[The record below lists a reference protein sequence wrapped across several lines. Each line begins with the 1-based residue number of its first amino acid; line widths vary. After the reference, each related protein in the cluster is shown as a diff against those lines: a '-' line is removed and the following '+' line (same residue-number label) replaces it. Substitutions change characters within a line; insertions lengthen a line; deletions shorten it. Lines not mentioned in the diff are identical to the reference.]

1 MPDLGPREQGDR
13 TFVLLVSLVA
23 ATGGFLFGYDL
34 AVVSGAIIFLQKQ
47 FSLSPVEVGFA
58 IGSAQIGC
66 IFAPLVA
73 GPISDRW
80 GRKQTLF
87 LAALLFG
94 IAALGTALP
103 RTITQFNAFRIVAG
117 VAIGLASVVSPMY
130 IAEISPAAIR
140 GRLVSMNQ
148 FAIVIGAMSSYGVSY
163 FLSFRGNWRLMFACA
178 AIPTVAFMFGLA
190 FIPQSPRWLAQKGR
204 FDEAMQIMARIEG
217 RATAERE
224 IAAIRDTLEE
234 ETGALREL
242 LLPGVR
248 MALIVGATL
257 CLLQGWSGG
266 TAVNFYAPLIFQKAG
281 SLGASGAIGE
291 TFLLNVSSLVFTTLA
306 LVLVDVVGRRP
317 LLLVGTAG
325 MAVTQAFLGFCLK
338 GGVPGIYTVVTVFV
352 FNMFYQT
359 SMAPLAWLI
368 LSEIF
373 PTRLRAKGQSVGTLA
388 VWVSTYLSNQIL
400 GPLMSY
406 FEKAFGSA
414 GPAFWIFAAVCVITF
429 IFGWVMVP
437 ETKQRSLEEIAGW
450 WAHQGAAKSR
460 EA

>member
-1 MPDLGPREQGDR
+1 MPESSPSDRGGSR
-13 TFVLLVSLVA
+13 TFVFLVSLVA

-47 FSLSPVEVGFA
+47 FGLSPVQVGFA

-73 GPISDRW
+73 GPLSDRW

-94 IAALGTALP
+94 IAAVGTALP
-103 RTITQFNAFRIVAG
+103 RTITQFNTFRIVAG

-178 AIPTVAFMFGLA
+178 AVPTLAFMFGLI

-204 FDEAMQIMARIEG
+204 FDEAVQIMSRIEG
-217 RATAERE
+217 KAVAEKE
-224 IAAIRDTLEE
+224 IATIRDTIEE

-248 MALIVGATL
+248 MALIVGAAL
-257 CLLQGWSGG
+257 CFLQAWCGG

-281 SLGASGAIGE
+281 SLGASEAIGE
-291 TFLLNVSSLVFTTLA
+291 TFLLNVSALVFTTAA

-325 MAVTQAFLGFCLK
+325 MAITQGFLGLCLHW
-338 GGVPGIYTVVTVFV
+338 GLPGIYTVATVFV

-373 PTRLRAKGQSVGTLA
+373 PTRLRAKGQSVGTLC
-388 VWVSTYLSNQIL
+388 VWVSTYLSNQFL
-400 GPLMSY
+400 GPLMSH
-406 FEKAFGSA
+406 FEKSYGSA
-414 GPAFWIFAAVCVITF
+414 GPAFWIFAALCVFTF
-429 IFGWVMVP
+429 VFGWVMVP

-450 WAHQGAAKSR
+450 WLHRGSTTQ
-460 EA
+460 

>member
-1 MPDLGPREQGDR
+1 MADTGDR
-13 TFVLLVSLVA
+13 GDKTYVFLVAIVA

-47 FSLSPVEVGFA
+47 FSLSPEGVGFA
-58 IGSAQIGC
+58 IASAQIGC
-66 IFAPLVA
+66 IFAPFVA
-73 GPISDRW
+73 GPMSDRW

-94 IAALGTALP
+94 LAAVGTALP
-103 RTITQFNAFRIVAG
+103 RNMTEFNAFRIMAG

-130 IAEISPAAIR
+130 IAEISPANIR

-163 FLSFRGNWRLMFACA
+163 FLSFSGNWRLMFACA
-178 AIPTVAFMFGLA
+178 AIPTLALMLGLL

-204 FDEAMQIMARIEG
+204 FDEAFRIMSKIEG
-217 RATAERE
+217 SVVAEKE
-224 IAAIRDTLEE
+224 IAAIRSTLEE
-234 ETGALREL
+234 ESGSLREL
-242 LLPGVR
+242 LLPGTR
-248 MALIVGATL
+248 IALLVGTAL

-281 SLGASGAIGE
+281 SLGASGAIGK
-291 TFLLNVSSLVFTTLA
+291 TFLLNVSSLVFTTVA
-306 LVLVDVVGRRP
+306 LLLVDRVGRRP
-317 LLLVGTAG
+317 LLLVGSAG
-325 MAVTQAFLGFCLK
+325 MAVTQVFLGLCLSW
-338 GGVPGIYTVVTVFV
+338 GLPGTYTVATVFV

-373 PTRLRAKGQSVGTLA
+373 PTRLRAKGQSVGTLG
-388 VWVSTYLSNQIL
+388 VWVSTYLSNQFL
-400 GPLMSY
+400 GPLMSH
-406 FEKAFGSA
+406 FEKSYGSA
-414 GPAFWIFAAVCVITF
+414 GPAFWLFAGVCVLTF

-450 WAHQGAAKSR
+450 WMHRGAAKR
-460 EA
+460 GTA